1 MNMLARPGKSPLH
14 AATVITP
21 EPPGAPPQPHEQI
34 KPTAVREQVGP
45 SVIGA
50 GMSVVGRLDCSGHIQ
65 IEGNVEGEVR
75 GKGVTIG
82 SGAVINGTVA
92 GETVQLAG
100 TVEGNIDAE
109 LVVLA
114 KTARVSG
121 DICSQ
126 TLQIEQGAFFNG
138 NSRPGRKQTAPPR
151 PVELSKREVPL
162 WLQGEE
168 ALPGAVEQRF

>member
-1 MNMLARPGKSPLH
+1 MHMLARPGKPPLH
-14 AATVITP
+14 TAPVSTA
-21 EPPGAPPQPHEQI
+21 EPPSAPRQSHEQI
-34 KPTAVREQVGP
+34 KPAPVREQVGP

-82 SGAVINGTVA
+82 SGAVINGTVV

-100 TVEGNIDAE
+100 TIEGNIEAE

-114 KTARVSG
+114 KSARVSG

-126 TLQIEQGAFFNG
+126 SLQIEQGAFFSG

-151 PVELSKREVPL
+151 PVELSNREVPL
-162 WLQGEE
+162 WLHGEA
-168 ALPGAVEQRF
+168 ALPSVVE

>member
-1 MNMLARPGKSPLH
+1 MNMLARPGKPPLH
-14 AATVITP
+14 AATVSTP
-21 EPPGAPPQPHEQI
+21 EPPGAPRQSHEQI
-34 KPTAVREQVGP
+34 RPAPVREQVGP
-45 SVIGA
+45 SIIGP

-65 IEGNVEGEVR
+65 IEGNVEGEIR

-82 SGAVINGTVA
+82 SGAVINGTVV

-100 TVEGNIDAE
+100 TIEGNIEAE

-126 TLQIEQGAFFNG
+126 TLQIEQGAFFSG
-138 NSRPGRKQTAPPR
+138 NSRPGRKQTTPQR
-151 PVELSKREVPL
+151 PIELTKREVPL
-162 WLQGEE
+162 WLQGEG
-168 ALPGAVEQRF
+168 ALKGVVE